1 MATKFSEWTKKLGQ
15 QHFSMA
21 DGTSRTLCGMPLLG
35 NNYAADYY
43 DEDKT
48 PCPKCAERMDFIIT
62 GEVESEDRWHED
74 DQNGESLADRYSE
87 ELAYE

>member
-1 MATKFSEWTKKLGQ
+1 MATKFYEWTKKLGQ

-35 NNYAADYY
+35 NNYANEYY

-48 PCPKCAERMDFIIT
+48 PCTTCAERMDFIMT
-62 GEVESEDRWHED
+62 GELVD
-74 DQNGESLADRYSE
+74 
-87 ELAYE
+87 